1 MVPTGA
7 GVLLKGCGWR
17 LGSAD
22 WNSSGA
28 YPAVNLISFQLSDG
42 MGMPPPGSGGSVSC
56 SAVRPLWAECASGGQ
71 SGDQNSPSD
80 SSIPERLLRT
90 HSAPT
95 RKGSTSLGDVSRA
108 QEGSE
113 HLWEPW
119 LDSWGGTVSLIDAT
133 GSDSPAALRYL
144 STCSTAG

>member
-1 MVPTGA
+1 M
-7 GVLLKGCGWR
+7 CQWR
-17 LGSAD
+17 S
-22 WNSSGA
+22 
-28 YPAVNLISFQLSDG
+28 
-42 MGMPPPGSGGSVSC
+42 
-56 SAVRPLWAECASGGQ
+56 E

-90 HSAPT
+90 HSAPMG
-95 RKGSTSLGDVSRA
+95 KGSTSLGDVSRA

-119 LDSWGGTVSLIDAT
+119 LDSWGGTVNLIDAT